1 VRHGSVGRLETA
13 LDARARARAAA
24 DEWKQR
30 HPKENLPKPI
40 VEIAIGSS
48 GR

>member
-1 VRHGSVGRLETA
+1 LRRRLESA
-13 LDARARARAAA
+13 LDADARARARAAA

-40 VEIAIGSS
+40 VVVAIGSS